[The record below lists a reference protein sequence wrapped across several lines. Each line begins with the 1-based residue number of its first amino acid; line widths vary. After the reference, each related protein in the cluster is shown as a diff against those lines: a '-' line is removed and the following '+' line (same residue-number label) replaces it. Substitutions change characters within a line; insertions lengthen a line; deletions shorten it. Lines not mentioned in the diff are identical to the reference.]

1 MAGLA
6 FRAGTV
12 AVRNLSI
19 VCSSSNPW
27 AELVAFQ
34 FAESDNKI
42 TSARSL
48 GDAHFL
54 WESLPVKW
62 LAYSGLHISDPSAHS
77 KEDTWQANSDKKDEI
92 INTTYRELLF
102 FLFCFVILQ
111 SERQKWGTEMPVH
124 WDMNWFIW
132 QRIYR
137 HGGFLKVRGQKLYNN
152 YLCIESKTNYI
163 CIY

>member
-19 VCSSSNPW
+19 ACSSSNPW

-62 LAYSGLHISDPSAHS
+62 LADSGLHISDPSAHS

-102 FLFCFVILQ
+102 FLFCLYSFYSQRDRNGGPRCLFTGIWTDLSD
-111 SERQKWGTEMPVH
+111 SEYIDMVPFWKWE
-124 WDMNWFIW
+124 
-132 QRIYR
+132 
-137 HGGFLKVRGQKLYNN
+137 VRN
-152 YLCIESKTNYI
+152 YTITTYA
-163 CIY
+163 